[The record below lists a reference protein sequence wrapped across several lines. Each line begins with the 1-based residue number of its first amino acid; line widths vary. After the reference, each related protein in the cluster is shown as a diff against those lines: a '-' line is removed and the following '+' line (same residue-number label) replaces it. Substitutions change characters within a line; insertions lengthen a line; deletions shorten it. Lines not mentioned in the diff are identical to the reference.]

1 MTVAEYRNKR
11 ARALRIFGFVMLFF
25 SVSLLIVSPRMA
37 IHEKKYCTAWVT
49 GEVVSVEGE
58 DIHIYYELPGEGE
71 TWYVTMHGTGWK
83 KGDKV
88 KVFYNPADLSEKY
101 IEGWETSPWED
112 VPLILFGAAMGIGA
126 LYLSKAARK
135 KETVNKVLDVVDR
148 AIR

>member
-1 MTVAEYRNKR
+1 LTVAEYRNKR
-11 ARALRIFGFVMLFF
+11 ALALRIFGFVMLFF

-37 IHEKKYCTAWVT
+37 IREKKYCTAWVT

-58 DIHIYYELPGEGE
+58 DIRIYYELPGEGE

-83 KGDKV
+83 KDDKV

-101 IEGWETSPWED
+101 IEGWEASPWED

-135 KETVNKVLDVVDR
+135 KETVNEVLDVVDR